1 MKNRVPVDYLGI
13 CECCGLI
20 LTSQDL
26 PATSIDSNRR
36 CPRCKVLITRESFG
50 YEFIREWEK
59 VKWVNEKGEW
69 QSTRPTEDFR
79 LGGFLAEIQI
89 PHADP
94 A

>member
-1 MKNRVPVDYLGI
+1 MK
-13 CECCGLI
+13 
-20 LTSQDL
+20 
-26 PATSIDSNRR
+26 
-36 CPRCKVLITRESFG
+36 ESFG
-50 YEFIREWEK
+50 YEFIREWKK

-69 QSTRPTEDFR
+69 QGTRPTEDFR